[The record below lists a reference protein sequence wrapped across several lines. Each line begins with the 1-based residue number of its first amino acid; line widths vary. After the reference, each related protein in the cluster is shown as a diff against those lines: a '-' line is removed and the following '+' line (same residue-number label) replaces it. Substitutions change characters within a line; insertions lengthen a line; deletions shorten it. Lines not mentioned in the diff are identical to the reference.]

1 MAVAEAIGYICST
14 ERATAKTE
22 QEMGLTAPMD
32 GPLSSLGSGCVTPA
46 PRIIT
51 GAWNI
56 LGGLNKNWKDYT

>member
-22 QEMGLTAPMD
+22 QEMELTAPMD

-51 GAWNI
+51 GA
-56 LGGLNKNWKDYT
+56 